1 MGVASGRIVLHPRA
15 MAFSRCF
22 GAGFLSAFL
31 VAGPSSA
38 RVVERVV
45 AVVADQPVL
54 LSDVRER
61 AKVVLGRLAAAA
73 MSEPQRA
80 SAEGQILHEAVQRVV
95 DERLMTLAA
104 EKAHLAVTEQEV
116 DNALKYRATASHV
129 TLIELLSEA
138 KKQGLSE
145 DDYRAELRRQ
155 LLEGKLVQLRLG
167 KRVRVSDDDARA
179 AYGRFVR
186 ELSAEPLVD
195 VGLIALRVKA
205 DLSDAD
211 KDKRLKLAEELSTSA
226 ATGGDFCKMASELSD
241 DVETRATCGSRGPQP
256 LSAFAGELKDRL
268 SAMKIGQV
276 SEPFVLGDALVILKV
291 RDKPGVPEFE
301 SVKEQMME
309 RAYSESMEKQ
319 RKSWLGELRRETYV
333 DVRM

>member
-1 MGVASGRIVLHPRA
+1 MAPSMVSKLRRSFFLCAVL
-15 MAFSRCF
+15 S
-22 GAGFLSAFL
+22 
-31 VAGPSSA
+31 PSWAHA

-45 AVVADQPVL
+45 AVVGDQPVL

-61 AKVVLGRLAAAA
+61 GRAVLGRLAAAQLPEA
-73 MSEPQRA
+73 QRA
-80 SAEGQILHEAVQRVV
+80 ASEGQILHEALQRVV
-95 DERLMTLAA
+95 DERLMSLAA
-104 EKAHLAVTEQEV
+104 EQAHLAVTEQEV

-129 TLIELLSEA
+129 SLVELLAEA

-167 KRVRVSDDDARA
+167 KRVRVSDEDARA

-186 ELSAEPLVD
+186 EMSVEPVVD

-205 DLSDAD
+205 DISDSD
-211 KDKRLKLAEELSTSA
+211 KDKRLKQAEELSASA
-226 ATGGDFCKMASELSD
+226 NMGGDFCKMAAEFSD
-241 DVETRATCGSRGPQP
+241 DTETKTTCGSRGPQP

-268 SAMKIGQV
+268 AALKIGEV
-276 SEPFVLGDALVILKV
+276 TPAFVLGDALVILKL
-291 RDKPGVPEFE
+291 RDKPSVPAFE
-301 SVKEQMME
+301 AVKEQMIE

-319 RKSWLGELRRETYV
+319 RKAWLGELRRETYV